1 MQGPDVIRL
10 LDAAKAVSK
19 SDYATAKATGISTSN
34 ISDWRH
40 GRRTMPACDVALV
53 ADLAGLDAVAWT
65 ARAVAQAHEGTKKG
79 DALREALKKA
89 LQATTAATVFAGLVS
104 IEATGQLIRCIK
116 RKVLRLPTSN
126 RKTPTK
132 NLYRQAYSRLL
143 RDASV

>member
-10 LDAAKAVSK
+10 LDAAKAVTK

-53 ADLAGLDAVAWT
+53 ADVAGLDAVAWT
-65 ARAVAQAHEGTKKG
+65 ARAVAQSHEGTKKG
-79 DALREALKKA
+79 DALSAALKKA
-89 LQATTAATVFAGLVS
+89 LAATGAVLITAGLVPEGPGS
-104 IEATGQLIRCIK
+104 YLIRCIK